1 MEPRIQYAKTSDGV
15 SIALTVIGSGP
26 EVLVSASNMYGGLHM
41 YKSEPLNQAFFDEL
55 ASRGRRVV
63 LYDSRNVGSSEHR
76 DTDYSDGARLADL
89 EAVVDHVGVGQFSLY
104 GRNYGCAAAT
114 AYAVAH
120 PDRVKRLVLLGAF
133 ARGADFYTAVPEIAM
148 VTRMAGAS
156 MPPEE
161 AAIYYQS
168 MAGIVSGF
176 SRSFGA
182 IFQAI
187 CSNG

>member
-1 MEPRIQYAKTSDGV
+1 MEARIQYAKTGDGGSV
-15 SIALTVIGSGP
+15 ALTVAGSG
-26 EVLVSASNMYGGLHM
+26 
-41 YKSEPLNQAFFDEL
+41 
-55 ASRGRRVV
+55 
-63 LYDSRNVGSSEHR
+63 
-76 DTDYSDGARLADL
+76 ARWAHL
-89 EAVVDHVGVGQFSLY
+89 EALLAHGGVGQFSLY

-133 ARGADFYTAVPEIAM
+133 ARGADFYTAVPEIA
-148 VTRMAGAS
+148 VGTRMAGAS

-176 SRSFGA
+176 SDPE
-182 IFQAI
+182 
-187 CSNG
+187 